1 MWQREMISTGRGT
14 FEVFVC
20 GSGEPL
26 CITHLYSEFNELG
39 NYFADMFNQS
49 FQVYL
54 VNLKEAG
61 SSSKVSSEKELSME
75 ETALDLEAL
84 RSALNIKKWG
94 FAGHSTGGM
103 LGLVYAFLF
112 PHSLTKVMIGGASA
126 TNGYMEHSGSIYCG
140 NNPLNPRLKEL
151 LSILKSAE
159 PSREEK
165 MKAGR
170 EWTEMSL
177 NDPGKFEKYFSK
189 PSSGKVVQKRLDY
202 FSYTE
207 LPAYDIREKIRQL
220 RIPAIV
226 YCGEHDS
233 QCPVDFSKEIAELIP
248 DSKLYI
254 FQKSNHVPFL
264 EESAEFQ
271 KMVGDFSK
279 LKDSQP
285 LSPEGFLKFN
295 QTFD

>member
-1 MWQREMISTGRGT
+1 MWKRELISTYRGT

-26 CITHLYSEFNELG
+26 CITHLYSEFNERG
-39 NYFADMFNQS
+39 NYFADMFTQS
-49 FQVYL
+49 FKVYL

-61 SSSKVSSEKELSME
+61 YSSKVYIDKELSME

-84 RSALNIKKWG
+84 RSALNIEKWG
-94 FAGHSTGGM
+94 YAGHSTGGM
-103 LGLVYAFLF
+103 LGLVYASSF
-112 PHSLTKVMIGGASA
+112 PDSLTKVMVGGASA
-126 TNGYMEHSGSIYCG
+126 SKGYMEHSGSIYCG

-159 PSREEK
+159 SSREER
-165 MKAGR
+165 MKASR

-177 NDPGKFEKYFSK
+177 YDPEKFEEYFSK

-202 FSYTE
+202 YSYTE
-207 LPAYDIREKIRQL
+207 LPAYDIRERIRQI

-226 YCGEHDS
+226 FCGEYDS

-254 FQKSNHVPFL
+254 FQKSNHIPFL
-264 EESAEFQ
+264 EEHEEFQ
-271 KMVGDFSK
+271 KMVEDFSK
-279 LKDSQP
+279 L
-285 LSPEGFLKFN
+285 
-295 QTFD
+295 

>member
-1 MWQREMISTGRGT
+1 MWQRELVSTNRGT

-26 CITHLYSEFNELG
+26 CITHLYSEFNERG
-39 NYFADMFNQS
+39 NYFADMFIQS
-49 FQVYL
+49 FKVYL

-84 RSALNIKKWG
+84 RGALKIEKWG
-94 FAGHSTGGM
+94 YAGHSTGGM
-103 LGLVYAFLF
+103 LGLVYASSF
-112 PHSLTKVMIGGASA
+112 PVPLTKVMVGGASA
-126 TNGYMEHSGSIYCG
+126 TRGYMEDSGSIYCG
-140 NNPLNPRLKEL
+140 KNPLNPRLKEL

-159 PSREEK
+159 SSREER

-177 NDPGKFEKYFSK
+177 YDPGKFEEYFSK

-202 FSYTE
+202 YSFTE
-207 LPAYDIREKIRQL
+207 LPAYDIREKIRQIH
-220 RIPAIV
+220 IPAIV

-233 QCPVDFSKEIAELIP
+233 QCPVDFSQEIAELIP
-248 DSKLYI
+248 DARLYI
-254 FQKSNHVPFL
+254 FPKSNHVPFL
-264 EESAEFQ
+264 EERETFQ

-279 LKDSQP
+279 L
-285 LSPEGFLKFN
+285 
-295 QTFD
+295 